1 MLKQFVV
8 EDIASKFF
16 AEFPERRAVLES
28 FMKAFHSR
36 HIEYCLTNKK
46 NIAKPQYSV
55 PEFKKYISEYRALLD
70 SEEDSDFILT
80 FGQEV
85 LGYYYML
92 VERKKRRESV
102 SAGRNTTYKAY
113 LFDNFEYETSDKVS
127 PDEPCKKSRNTKDND
142 GHTTSRSIGPR
153 LRFQIFKRDNYRCCI
168 CGASP
173 KARDDVE
180 LHIDHIIPW
189 SKGGETLESNL
200 QTLCSSC
207 NLGKGNLLM

>member
-1 MLKQFVV
+1 MKKFVV
-8 EDIASKFF
+8 EDIYAKFI
-16 AEFPERRAVLES
+16 AEFPEQHTVLEA
-28 FMKAFHSR
+28 FMKAFNYG
-36 HIEYCLTNKK
+36 HIEYCLKTKK
-46 NIAKPQYSV
+46 NIRNPQYSV
-55 PEFKKYISEYRALLD
+55 PEFKKNIAEYRSLLD
-70 SEEDSDFILT
+70 SEEASDFILT

-102 SAGRNTTYKAY
+102 SAGRNTPYKAY
-113 LFDNFEYETSDKVS
+113 LFDNFEYETPYEFSSGTPRKRN
-127 PDEPCKKSRNTKDND
+127 RNTKDND

-173 KARDDVE
+173 KIKDDIV
-180 LHIDHIIPW
+180 LHVDHIIPW

-207 NLGKGNLLM
+207 NLGKGNIFM